1 MKKTICLVSV
11 VIFLV
16 GCASSPE
23 IKVPVDDSI
32 VKLHKAKEIQ
42 CRFTKGVE
50 IDFSD
55 LEVDKRES
63 DEGDWDDMRLLFKID
78 PKSNNA
84 TIYYFEDEDEDEDE
98 DVEDPYIFTSKV
110 QRWEEGISFFIVY
123 EERWAIATIN
133 VFNTEDIL
141 SDYGATYSISKME
154 SDPAVIIGW
163 GSCKVIE

>member
-1 MKKTICLVSV
+1 MKKTICLIS
-11 VIFLV
+11 VIFLLF

-23 IKVPVDDSI
+23 SIMPVDDSI
-32 VKLHKAKEIQ
+32 AKLHKAKEIQ
-42 CRFTKGVE
+42 CRFTKDGE

-55 LEVDKRES
+55 LEVDKLES

-84 TIYYFEDEDEDEDE
+84 TIYYFEDEDED
-98 DVEDPYIFTSKV
+98 VEDPYIFASKM